1 MGSFASPVSSE
12 VERSLRLH
20 TTMRASR
27 AICALIAL
35 TLTQFLSA
43 ADARAQVRHTIIAA
57 SGDAAP
63 AGGNYL
69 FFLSTPASNTP
80 GQVAFDAFLGG
91 PSHSGVFVSDGRT
104 TSVIALGGDPDP
116 AAGNFGFAFAPSL
129 TTRGDV
135 IFITDT
141 GFFRGDGRRAVPLVQ
156 SGDPAPGG
164 GSQNLGGGYAAN
176 SQGVI
181 AYNTFITGGVSTQGI
196 FRNDGTGTVAIVFDT
211 TVPPTGGTFSFLAEP
226 IIDERGQV
234 AFFAGMTGGS
244 ADFAIFRGDG
254 ENLTTIFAANQPA
267 PGGGTF
273 LDFGSPVINKRGQ
286 VLDFATLDNAVG
298 PNGLFLGD
306 GRDAVAIALG
316 GHAAPNGG
324 SFCRPGDMGCP
335 SAVQFFG
342 YRLNDRGQ
350 AAFGAFLTGGAS
362 RSGIFRGDGATTT
375 PIALEGTAARGTT
388 GTFDSFGE
396 MTMGEDGRVA
406 FIGTLALG
414 VGGVDASN
422 NTGIWVGTSE
432 TDLHLVARTGQVIA
446 GKTLTSLEALGQLQV
461 SGSPVVWRGRF
472 SGFSPAIVSSDLDDE
487 ANDLDDEANA
497 DRGAGLNWKA
507 PTPRIRNS

>member
-1 MGSFASPVSSE
+1 M
-12 VERSLRLH
+12 
-20 TTMRASR
+20 TMRASR

-35 TLTQFLSA
+35 TLIQFPAA
-43 ADARAQVRHTIIAA
+43 ADAQAQVRHTIIAA

-69 FFLSTPASNTP
+69 SFLSIPAVNVR

-91 PSHSGVFVSDGRT
+91 PSRVGVFVSDGTT
-104 TSVIALGGDPDP
+104 TSAIALAGDPDQ
-116 AAGNFGFAFAPSL
+116 ATNFGFVIAPFV
-129 TTRGDV
+129 TIRRDV

-141 GFFRGDGRRAVPLVQ
+141 GFFRGDGRRAVPIVQ

-164 GSQNLGGGYAAN
+164 GSLDLGGGYAAN

-181 AYNTFITGGVSTQGI
+181 AYHTFVTGGVATQGI
-196 FRNDGTGTVAIVFDT
+196 FRNDGTHTFAISLDT
-211 TVPPTGGTFSFLAEP
+211 TVPPTGGTFSLFGQP
-226 IIDERGQV
+226 VIDERGEV

-273 LDFGSPVINKRGQ
+273 QDFGSPVINKQGQ
-286 VLDFATLDNAVG
+286 VLAFASLNNAVS
-298 PNGLFLGD
+298 PLGLFVGD
-306 GRDAVAIALG
+306 GRDAVAIALSG
-316 GHAAPNGG
+316 QAAPKGG
-324 SFCRPGDMGCP
+324 SYCRPGDTGCP
-335 SAVQFFG
+335 DAVQFLASV
-342 YRLNDRGQ
+342 LNDRGQ
-350 AAFGAFLTGGAS
+350 VAFNVFLTGGGS
-362 RSGIFRGDGATTT
+362 RSGLFRGDGATTT
-375 PIALEGTAARGTT
+375 TIALEGTAAPGTT
-388 GTFDSFGE
+388 GTFDSFGQ

-446 GKTLTSLEALGQLQV
+446 GKTLTRPEALSQLQM

-472 SGFSPAIVSSDLDDE
+472 SGSSSAIVSSDLDDE
-487 ANDLDDEANA
+487 SNAAEIRRDLSRAFGPDQ
-497 DRGAGLNWKA
+497 
-507 PTPRIRNS
+507 

>member
-1 MGSFASPVSSE
+1 
-12 VERSLRLH
+12 
-20 TTMRASR
+20 MRASR

-43 ADARAQVRHTIIAA
+43 ADARAQVRHTVIAA

-63 AGGNYL
+63 AGGTYV
-69 FFLSTPASNTP
+69 FFLSPSASNAP
-80 GQVAFDAFLGG
+80 GRVAFDAFLGG
-91 PSHSGVFVSDGRT
+91 PSHSGVFVSDGKT
-104 TSVIALGGDPDP
+104 TSAIALGGDPDP

-129 TTRGDV
+129 TTGGDV

-141 GFFRGDGRRAVPLVQ
+141 GFFRGDGRRAVPLAQ

-164 GSQNLGGGYAAN
+164 GSLNLGGGYAAN

-181 AYNTFITGGVSTQGI
+181 AYHTFVTGGVATQGI
-196 FRNDGTGTVAIVFDT
+196 FRNDGTQTIAITLDT
-211 TVPPTGGTFSFLAEP
+211 TVPPTGGTFSLLGQP
-226 IIDERGQV
+226 VIDERGEV

-273 LDFGSPVINKRGQ
+273 QDFGSPVINRHGQ
-286 VLDFATLDNAVG
+286 VLSLAFLNNAVG
-298 PNGLFLGD
+298 PLGLFLGD
-306 GRDAVAIALG
+306 GRDAVAIALSG
-316 GHAAPNGG
+316 EAAPKGG
-324 SFCRPGDMGCP
+324 SYCRPGDMGCP
-335 SAVQFFG
+335 NAVQFLG
-342 YRLNDRGQ
+342 RTLNDRGQ
-350 AAFGAFLTGGAS
+350 VAFNAFLTGGGS
-362 RSGIFRGDGATTT
+362 RSGVFRGDGATTI
-375 PIALEGTAARGTT
+375 PVALEGTAAPGTT

-396 MTMGEDGRVA
+396 LTMGEDGRVA
-406 FIGTLALG
+406 FIGTLSLG
-414 VGGVDASN
+414 VGAVDASN

-446 GKTLTSLEALGQLQV
+446 ARTLTRLEALGQLQV

-472 SGFSPAIVSSDLDDE
+472 SGFSPAIVSSDLDGE
-487 ANDLDDEANA
+487 SNA
-497 DRGAGLNWKA
+497 DRGARQA
-507 PTPRIRNS
+507 RDEVEQMAIRIVEIGG